1 MNKLQVLG
9 AGLLCA
15 FTAIALAVAPRPA
28 LGGLQQ
34 LTQLD
39 AIAVTVYV
47 GVTPAP
53 TAPPT
58 GVAASETVNLSLG
71 ATTAQYMQPSS
82 KALSFAG
89 SAGQTVAEA
98 CAEKIWL
105 SPNQGTNASS
115 IEIAMN
121 SAFKNISGGS
131 SSIPTTA
138 LEWAYASPSP
148 PASPSPAYT
157 PAVDFATDG
166 NTLVLLGGTIS
177 NQAPICLNIEVK
189 IPASTAAGIYAA
201 NLDLEYFTGLSGG
214 ASPSSPPSASPSP
227 TSAPTAAPSAFF
239 AAQFVGNQNYLLE
252 FAIGGNGNVTPSTVI
267 SDPSGSPFFANP
279 TDALLAPNGDI
290 IASACNDLDGTLGQV
305 WVFEEGASGI
315 STPLAT
321 ISDTLFNCP
330 ESVATDAA
338 SDIYVLQGVGNYWTT
353 DAIMK
358 FPIGSNGLSVNPEQ
372 GLPAN
377 GPSLQTADELLE
389 PEDIASL
396 SDGTLYVAQD
406 AGVYTTAP
414 SGILEFAPNANG
426 PNAAPVGVITG
437 SNTDVGYPGGVAVD
451 GSGKI
456 YVLTRDDTGP
466 WPFLNVGTPMTNPR
480 ILVYAAGA
488 TGNVTPIATI
498 TSPDMTD
505 PIRMRVDSAGD
516 IYVADLAI
524 GGILYFPAGSNGQN
538 LTPTY
543 IISGSNTTL
552 GVNNVQFVGI

>member
-1 MNKLQVLG
+1 MTRTRIFVIGFFSLALV
-9 AGLLCA
+9 
-15 FTAIALAVAPRPA
+15 IAAVAIPRRVLSIILVGKQTA
-28 LGGLQQ
+28 
-34 LTQLD
+34 D
-39 AIAVTVYV
+39 VAITVYV
-47 GVTPAP
+47 GTTPAP
-53 TAPPT
+53 TALPSSE
-58 GVAASETVNLSLG
+58 AAGSEEVNVNINQNLP
-71 ATTAQYMQPSS
+71 QYFQPSNRN
-82 KALSFAG
+82 LVFAG
-89 SAGQTVAEA
+89 SAGQTITQN
-98 CAEKIWL
+98 CAEELWVSPGAIDWNIEYAL
-105 SPNQGTNASS
+105 SGNFKSLSTGGT
-115 IEIAMN
+115 M
-121 SAFKNISGGS
+121 
-131 SSIPTTA
+131 PYTA
-138 LEWAYASPSP
+138 LQWQASPSP
-148 PASPSPAYT
+148 TVSPAPKYT
-157 PAVDFATDG
+157 PGVDYATDG
-166 NTLVLLGGTIS
+166 NAMAVMVASQNAGTPPVCINVRVS
-177 NQAPICLNIEVK
+177 
-189 IPASTAAGIYAA
+189 IPAGTPSGVYYST
-201 NLDLEYFTGLSGG
+201 LDLEFFAPSGSG
-214 ASPSSPPSASPSP
+214 TPTSLPSASPSP
-227 TSAPTAAPSAFF
+227 TPAPTAAPSAFF

-305 WVFEEGASGI
+305 WVFAAGASGI

-321 ISDTLFNCP
+321 ISDALFNCP